1 MLKRSTRHANTI
13 ELTYCISGNTIVSIC
28 DSHSKFSTFTIAA
41 GQMFHVDS
49 GSLHHIEN
57 LSDTERAEFLVC
69 FRHENPED
77 FSLSAAFGAMTPA
90 VLGNTYNL
98 PASAFENMEFS
109 TRSQQIIVREGP
121 PTIPSTSSHQDPH
134 KFDVEGSEPALQ
146 GEGIG
151 NARLAKQSTWP
162 TLKTMAMYSLRV
174 EDTAMREPHW
184 HPVTAELGYVHE
196 GQARMTILDP
206 DGSTDTYTLKPGD
219 MYFIPA
225 AYPHQIEVLP
235 EGGDKIHFCI
245 FFDQPMPLDIGY
257 KASAEIV
264 PHEVMAA
271 TLKVDRKDLPRME
284 GTTGSPLIV
293 KRINGVDAV
302 LQWTKARL

>member
-1 MLKRSTRHANTI
+1 
-13 ELTYCISGNTIVSIC
+13 
-28 DSHSKFSTFTIAA
+28 
-41 GQMFHVDS
+41 MFHVDS

-57 LSDTERAEFLVC
+57 LSDMERAEFLVC

-98 PASAFENMEFS
+98 PASTFENMKFS
-109 TRSQQIIVREGP
+109 TKSQQIIVREGP

-196 GQARMTILDP
+196 GRARMTILDP

-271 TLKVDRKDLPRME
+271 TLKVERKDLPKME

-302 LQWTKARL
+302 LQWTKPRL

>member
-1 MLKRSTRHANTI
+1 
-13 ELTYCISGNTIVSIC
+13 
-28 DSHSKFSTFTIAA
+28 
-41 GQMFHVDS
+41 
-49 GSLHHIEN
+49 
-57 LSDTERAEFLVC
+57 
-69 FRHENPED
+69 
-77 FSLSAAFGAMTPA
+77 
-90 VLGNTYNL
+90 
-98 PASAFENMEFS
+98 
-109 TRSQQIIVREGP
+109 
-121 PTIPSTSSHQDPH
+121 
-134 KFDVEGSEPALQ
+134 
-146 GEGIG
+146 
-151 NARLAKQSTWP
+151 
-162 TLKTMAMYSLRV
+162 MAMYSLRV

-271 TLKVDRKDLPRME
+271 TLKVERKDLPRME

-293 KRINGVDAV
+293 KRVNGVDAV
-302 LQWTKARL
+302 QQWTRPRL